1 MIHGAVDM
9 HQSEPELVSAGT
21 RPKPILAPSR
31 AYPTRPFLAASIAVF
46 RHGLVLLAERARPP
60 AAGRFS
66 LPGGLVEPG
75 ETLAAAAL
83 RELREETGAEA
94 EIIGFNDHV
103 EVIEHDADGRV
114 SAHFVVASFVARW
127 VAGEPVPGPEALRVA
142 WVAPDAID
150 WLATTPQLG
159 PILLRAAVIAAGRR

>member
-1 MIHGAVDM
+1 MA
-9 HQSEPELVSAGT
+9 
-21 RPKPILAPSR
+21 RSR
-31 AYPTRPFLAASIAVF
+31 AYPSRPFLAASIAVF
-46 RHGLVLLAERARPP
+46 RDGLVLLAERAVPP

-94 EIIGFNDHV
+94 EIVGFNDHV
-103 EVIEHDADGRV
+103 EVIERDAGNRV
-114 SAHFVVASFVARW
+114 AAHFVVASFVARW
-127 VAGEPVPGPEALRVA
+127 LSGEPAPGPEALRVA

-150 WLATTPQLG
+150 GLATTPQLG
-159 PILLRAAVIAAGRR
+159 PILRRAARIAATP